1 MLVDLNNI
9 WHTNK
14 TIPDKTRKIVAIKS
28 TKDNFIGTCTVDSGM
43 YQANISSGIV
53 ETAFWN
59 RIKMWA
65 YLDDLLPNEFI
76 NSNK

>member
-28 TKDNFIGTCTVDSGM
+28 TKDNFICTCIVESGM

-59 RIKMWA
+59 RIKIWA
-65 YLDDLLPNEFI
+65 YLDDLLPNEFT